1 VICRLAF
8 DQQINV
14 AIEPVFASRDR
25 TKHANVP
32 RAVASG
38 DAEDL
43 FAPSFNGHGSLSSEL

>member
-1 VICRLAF
+1 VICRFHF

-32 RAVASG
+32 RSVASG
-38 DAEDL
+38 DADL
-43 FAPSFNGHGSLSSEL
+43 VAISLWLALG